1 MFAGYTCK
9 HNLFLWVNIMEELKN
24 AISKKKRVLNELQRY
39 FFMVLGCISYSLS
52 LRVFLIPN
60 EIVGGGVSGAASL
73 IEMMTGLPAGLFII
87 LINAPILI
95 FGFKLMGWKFIL
107 NCFITTATLGGTTEL
122 LTVFG
127 NMSITENKILAAA
140 YGGILQGIG
149 IGLFIK
155 YEMSS
160 GGTELLGRLTHHVL
174 PFGSIATHVAIFDS
188 LVVIVGALL
197 KHNIENIL
205 HALILIFLSAKIS
218 DLIVF
223 GFSKA
228 KMCYII
234 TEKAETIA
242 EYLITHSPRGVTKVD
257 GEGMYSKTEKGVL
270 MTCIKSNQVVS
281 LRSAIHLLDEDA
293 FVIVCDANE
302 VYGKGF
308 NRI

>member
-1 MFAGYTCK
+1 
-9 HNLFLWVNIMEELKN
+9 MEELRN
-24 AISKKKRVLNELQRY
+24 SISKKKKLLNELQRY

-87 LINAPILI
+87 LINVPILI

-122 LTVFG
+122 LTIFG

-160 GGTELLGRLTHHVL
+160 GGTELLGRITHHVL

-223 GFSKA
+223 GFTKA

-234 TEKAETIA
+234 TEKADVIA
-242 EYLITHSPRGVTKVD
+242 EYLIMHSPRGVTKLD

-281 LRSAIHLLDEDA
+281 LRSAIHLLDENA

>member
-1 MFAGYTCK
+1 
-9 HNLFLWVNIMEELKN
+9 MEELK
-24 AISKKKRVLNELQRY
+24 KKIDKKSLFVLTLKRY
-39 FFMVLGCISYSLS
+39 AFMILGCISYSLS

-60 EIVGGGVSGAASL
+60 GVVGGGVSGAASL
-73 IEMMTGLPAGLFII
+73 IEMLTGLPAGLFIV

-107 NCFITTATLGGTTEL
+107 NCFITTATLGATTEI
-122 LTVFG
+122 LTLFG
-127 NMSITENKILAAA
+127 DMMITEDKILASA

-160 GGTELLGRLTHHVL
+160 GGTELLGRLTHHVV

-188 LVVIVGALL
+188 LVVIVGAIT
-197 KHNIENIL
+197 KSDIENIL

-223 GFSKA
+223 GFTKA

-234 TEKAETIA
+234 TEKADIIA
-242 EYLITHSPRGVTKVD
+242 DYLIKHSPRGVTKV
-257 GEGMYSKTEKGVL
+257 EGKGMFSKTEKGVL
-270 MTCIKSNQVVS
+270 LTCIKSNQVVALKS
-281 LRSAIHLLDEDA
+281 TIHLLDENA